1 MSHTTKNTCNL
12 YLNSKQALKKIN
24 GSSSNCI
31 FDFNNLPIDDGEIYV
46 SVQTAQIPCTF
57 YNVDTINNTLIY
69 NVGGGGDIT
78 LTIPE
83 ANYNVNSL
91 QAFLQSNMPG
101 FTVVYN
107 NSTNKY
113 TFTHSTNNFVFSR
126 FSTCFELLGFED
138 GINYNSSAF
147 VLISP
152 ISVNFFTIRNILIE
166 CSNLITVNKTSDVND
181 SNPSILTSIPITV
194 SQGSILSY
202 SNVFG
207 LRDKVASVKNFASLQ
222 IRLLD
227 QDLDLLDLNGCEWS
241 ITLQLNF

>member
-1 MSHTTKNTCNL
+1 MNTTKNTCNL

-24 GSSSNCI
+24 GSTSNCI
-31 FDFNNLPIDDGEIYV
+31 FDFNSLPIDDGDIYV

-57 YNVDTINNTLIY
+57 YNVDTINNTFIY
-69 NVGGGGDIT
+69 SVGAGPNIQI
-78 LTIPE
+78 TIPE
-83 ANYNVNSL
+83 ANYNVNTL
-91 QAFLQSNMPG
+91 QAYLQSVMTG

-107 NSTNKY
+107 TSTNKY
-113 TFTHSTNNFVFSR
+113 TFTHSSQNFVFNR
-126 FSTCFELLGFED
+126 LSTCFELLGFED
-138 GINYNSSAF
+138 GINYNSTAF
-147 VLISP
+147 VLVST

-166 CSNLITVNKTSDVND
+166 CSNLITVNKTSNILD

-207 LRDKVASVKNFASLQ
+207 LSDRVTSVKNFASLQ